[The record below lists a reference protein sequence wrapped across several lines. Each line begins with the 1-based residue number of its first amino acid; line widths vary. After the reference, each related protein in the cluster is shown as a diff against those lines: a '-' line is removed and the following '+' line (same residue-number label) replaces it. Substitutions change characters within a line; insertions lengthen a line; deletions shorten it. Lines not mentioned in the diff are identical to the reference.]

1 MNIGV
6 LKRLCVHSV
15 TFERFL
21 STDRYNKP
29 IYSEPLLI
37 DRVRFDNNPVW
48 SKSGNNDSIVAN
60 GVLFVYPNIST
71 NAGDLS
77 NTMKSRITFNGTT
90 YVVNK
95 VIEVYEPFSNKVFC
109 YEMEVL

>member
-1 MNIGV
+1 MNINV
-6 LKRLCVHSV
+6 LKRMCIHSV

-29 IYSEPLLI
+29 LYGEPLQL
-37 DRVRFDNNPVW
+37 DYVRFDNNPVW
-48 SKSGNNDSIVAN
+48 SKSGNSDSIVAN
-60 GVLFVYPNIST
+60 GVLFVYPSFST
-71 NAGDLS
+71 NVNDLS
-77 NTMKSRITFNGTT
+77 GTMKSLVTFNGVK

-109 YEMEVL
+109 YEIEVL